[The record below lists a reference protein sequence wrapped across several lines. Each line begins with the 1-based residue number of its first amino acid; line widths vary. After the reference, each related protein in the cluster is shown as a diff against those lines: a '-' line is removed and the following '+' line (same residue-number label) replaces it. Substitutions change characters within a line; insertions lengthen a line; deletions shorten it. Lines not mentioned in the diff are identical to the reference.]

1 MGGGGGDLTPHRTG
15 FKIMSTHRRILS
27 AGSGILLL
35 LPIPPGIT
43 ASGTAAE
50 EGRKEALPFDP
61 AAISRLSL
69 DGVPRSLAICQ
80 GGGRWLGY
88 DLERAAVF
96 KAWQAPEGKGGLAA
110 SGFTRRS
117 VGEVRFEDG
126 TKDLWEWRGEGGTP
140 PTKIRYLGCSQR
152 EGGFELRWELR
163 RGERRLR
170 LVERVAAAAAAAGFA
185 MREIRVEGLGEGEA
199 LLPPAGTR
207 LRWSLLGEKGETVE
221 GLTGSG
227 WHRLTLP

>member
-1 MGGGGGDLTPHRTG
+1 MGDGGGDLTVSRTG
-15 FKIMSTHRRILS
+15 FTIMSTPRRILS

-35 LPIPPGIT
+35 LSIHPGMT

-50 EGRKEALPFDP
+50 DGLKEALPFDP
-61 AAISRLSL
+61 AAICRLSL

-80 GGGRWLGY
+80 GGRRWLGY

-117 VGEVRFEDG
+117 VGAVRFEDG
-126 TKDLWEWRGEGGTP
+126 TKDVWEWRGDGVP
-140 PTKIRYLGCSQR
+140 LPMKIRYLGCSQR
-152 EGGFELRWELR
+152 EDRFELRWELR
-163 RGERRLR
+163 RGETRLR
-170 LVERVAAAAAAAGFA
+170 LVERVALATAAAGFA
-185 MREIRVEGLGEGEA
+185 AREIRVEGLGEGEA

-207 LRWSLLGEKGETVE
+207 SRWSLIGEGGESVD